1 MNRFEPRLD
10 VLPKPQQALW
20 PDLRQVPKGF
30 VLYGGTGLSLRL
42 GHRQSIDFDFFTS
55 EKIIP
60 ERLIQTIPF
69 LADGKVLQNE
79 SQTLTMAID
88 RGGLVKVSFFG
99 GLNMGRVRDPEE
111 TIDGILRVASLLDIA
126 ATKAKVVQQRAESK
140 DYIDIIAILDHG
152 IKLSEMLGA
161 ARALYGDPFNPMFT
175 IKSLSYFGDGDLHVL
190 SQRQKQQLVLA
201 ASERFDI
208 PEVVRVSDALSGLC

>member
-10 VLPKPQQALW
+10 VLPRPQQALW
-20 PDLRQVPKGF
+20 PDLRQVPKTF

-55 EKIIP
+55 EKLIP

-69 LADGKVLQNE
+69 LTDGKVLQNE

-88 RGGLVKVSFFG
+88 RGGAVKVSFFG

-140 DYIDIIAILDHG
+140 DYLDIIAILDHG
-152 IKLSEMLGA
+152 IKLPEMLGA
-161 ARALYGDPFNPMFT
+161 ARALYGDQFNPMFT
-175 IKSLSYFGDGDLHVL
+175 MKSLSYFGDGDLHVL
-190 SQRQKQQLVLA
+190 SPRQKQQLVLA

-208 PEVVRVSDALSGLC
+208 PEIARVSDALSGLC